1 MEIFKLFGTILIRD
15 NQAIQTLNNVDN
27 AANNSSN
34 KIGKAFKKIGQAVLA
49 YFAVDTIKNFGKACV
64 EAAADVE
71 AETSAFNATLGKNAD
86 AMTRKLQEMGDKTG
100 ITYTRMTE
108 ASTLYYNKWTQAG
121 YDSEKAMK
129 MTTQSLEL
137 GADAA
142 AYYNMSLDDANGNI
156 KSFINGNFEAGDAI
170 GVSTN
175 ATSIAA
181 WATKE
186 LKVDYDKASESQKQ
200 AIRQDYLQYMYD
212 VSGVTGQATRES
224 GAYENQVGNM
234 KEAWKRFKAVIGDPL
249 LNNIVL
255 PAIKGITDFLNKSAI
270 PAVGIIKDKVSEAK
284 DKWGE
289 FKDKLEE
296 AKTWIDNNKTSIEL
310 LAVAFGTLAVA
321 LLRYNASA
329 IIAAASSVAE
339 TLAIYGLIAAE
350 TIATGATTLLTAA
363 TTALGVA
370 KNFLIS
376 PITLVIV
383 AIGLLVAAGILLY
396 KNWDTVKAKAIEIW
410 NNVKDAITKGVTQ
423 AKDNVVTEWN
433 MIKTNTTNVF
443 NSVKDYVLGVWNG
456 IKTSVSNAVESA
468 KSTVN
473 SVWNSIST
481 TTSNVFNSIKRITSS
496 VWNGIKLAISSV
508 VTGIKI
514 SVSTSFN
521 AVKATATNIW
531 NGIKT
536 AIMTPVNAAKSGV
549 QKAVNAM
556 KGFFNFSWNLPK
568 IKLPHF
574 SVSGSKNP
582 INWLSQGV
590 PKISVSWYKKGAI
603 MDGATIFGMSGNRLL
618 GGGEA
623 GQEAILPL
631 NGFYKY
637 LDNKFKE
644 NSSIN
649 IDYDRMTSCF
659 IQALGELKISVDGK
673 ELFIIMS
680 PYMGKAS
687 RGW

>member
-1 MEIFKLFGTILIRD
+1 MEIFKLFGTILIKD
-15 NQAIQTLNNVDN
+15 DKALKTLNNLDSK
-27 AANNSSN
+27 ANTASS
-34 KIGKAFKKIGQAVLA
+34 KLSKAFKKIGQAVIT
-49 YFAVDTIKNFGKACV
+49 YFAIDKIRQFGQACV

-86 AMTRKLQEMGDKTG
+86 AMTRKLKELGDKTG

-129 MTTQSLEL
+129 MTTQSIEL

-142 AYYNMSLDDANGNI
+142 AYYNMSLDNANGNI

-186 LKVDYDKASESQKQ
+186 LGVDYNKASESQKQ

-212 VSGVTGQATRES
+212 VSGVTGQASRES
-224 GAYENQVGNM
+224 GAYENQVGNL
-234 KEAWKRFKAVIGDPL
+234 KEAWRQFKATIGDPL
-249 LNNIVL
+249 LNSVVL
-255 PAIKGITDFLNKSAI
+255 PAIKGLTDFINNEATPAI
-270 PAVGIIKDKVSEAK
+270 QIIKDKVGEAK

-289 FKDKLEE
+289 FKEKLEE

-310 LAVAFGTLAVA
+310 LAIAFGTLAVA
-321 LLRYNASA
+321 ILAYNASA
-329 IIAAASSVAE
+329 IVAAASSAAE

-350 TIATGATTLLTAA
+350 TIATGATTLLTTA
-363 TTALGVA
+363 TSALGVVIG
-370 KNFLIS
+370 FLTS
-376 PITLVIV
+376 PITLTIA
-383 AIGLLVAAGILLY
+383 AIGLLVAAGVLLY
-396 KNWDTVKAKAIEIW
+396 KNWDTVKAKATEIW
-410 NNVKDAITKGVTQ
+410 NNVKNAITKGVTQ
-423 AKDNVVTEWN
+423 AKDNVVKEWN
-433 MIKTNTTNVF
+433 MIKTTTTNIF
-443 NSVKDYVLGVWNG
+443 NAVKNFVLGVWNG
-456 IKTSVSNAVESA
+456 IKTNVSNAVEGA
-468 KSTVN
+468 KSTASN
-473 SVWNSIST
+473 AWNSISSI
-481 TTSNVFNSIKRITSS
+481 TSSVFNSIKSITSS
-496 VWNGIKLAISSV
+496 VWNGIKSAISSV

-514 SVSTSFN
+514 SVSTSFK
-521 AVKATATNIW
+521 AVKSTATNTW

-556 KGFFNFSWNLPK
+556 KGFFNFSWKLPS

-582 INWLSQGV
+582 IDWLSQGV

-603 MDGATIFGMSGNRLL
+603 MDGATIFGMSGNTLL

-623 GQEAILPL
+623 GPEAILPL
-631 NGFYKY
+631 SGFYNYMDKK
-637 LDNKFKE
+637 LDSIKNTSGIQVTNNIYSPDPLTPSEIARQTK
-644 NSSIN
+644 NSF
-649 IDYDRMTSCF
+649 RKL
-659 IQALGELKISVDGK
+659 ALEL
-673 ELFIIMS
+673 
-680 PYMGKAS
+680 
-687 RGW
+687 